1 MSSQGD
7 FTHLIDELNDTY
19 LSLKRQKS
27 KTIKFKNKKK
37 MENNEMKCFY
47 RELDRRK
54 KYLITKLNNEI
65 ATLEWQW
72 FQKEIT
78 DKEYVVAY
86 DDIKRRIR
94 ELEG

>member
-1 MSSQGD
+1 
-7 FTHLIDELNDTY
+7 
-19 LSLKRQKS
+19 
-27 KTIKFKNKKK
+27 
-37 MENNEMKCFY
+37 MKCFY
-47 RELDRRK
+47 EGLDRRK

-78 DKEYVVAY
+78 DKEYFVQF

-94 ELEG
+94 ELRG